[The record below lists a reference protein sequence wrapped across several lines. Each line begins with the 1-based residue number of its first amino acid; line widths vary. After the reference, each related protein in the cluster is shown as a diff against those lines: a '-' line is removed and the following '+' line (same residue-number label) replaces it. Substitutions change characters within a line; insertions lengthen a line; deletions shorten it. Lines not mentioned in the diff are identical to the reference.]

1 MEIFTMSSDKKIDAN
16 RRNAQQSTG
25 PKTPEGKANSR
36 MNAVKHGVLARNTV
50 ASGPPLREDWAEF
63 YGLLEGLRA
72 HYDPVGPY
80 EDLLVQEIAAAKW
93 KTIRLERFEA
103 AGVSVRTS
111 EAIAAG
117 RNRIEDERWGLIQ
130 KDLRFKLDTAADP
143 AKRPVVTADI
153 LRDQMDLVKRLTRD
167 DAIVENEPDFRTF
180 VWLSKTGG
188 DPDGTMSNAEKEE
201 KCRALMAALTS
212 NELDDLVDDFI
223 STMER
228 ALQAMWEL
236 REKAIPF
243 EAGVEQALVPDDAN
257 LEKIIRYSTYLSRL
271 EERKV
276 AMLEHLQAERRK
288 KEGRD

>member
-1 MEIFTMSSDKKIDAN
+1 MSSQKKIDAN
-16 RRNAQQSTG
+16 RRNAQQSSG
-25 PKTPEGKANSR
+25 PKTPEGKAISS
-36 MNAVKHGVLARNTV
+36 MNAVKHGALARNTV
-50 ASGPPLREDWAEF
+50 ASGPPLREDPVEF

-103 AGVSVRTS
+103 AVISVRTS
-111 EAIAAG
+111 EAVAAG
-117 RNRIEDERWGLIQ
+117 RNRIEEERWGLIQ

-143 AKRPVVTADI
+143 AKRPVVTSDI
-153 LRDQMDLVKRLTRD
+153 LRDQMDLVKRLRRD
-167 DAIVENEPDFRTF
+167 DTIVEDEPDFRTF

-188 DPDGTMSNAEKEE
+188 DPDDIMSDAEKEE
-201 KCRALMAALTS
+201 KCRAIMEALTDT
-212 NELDDLVDDFI
+212 ELDDLRGAFI
-223 STMER
+223 SAMET
-228 ALQAMWEL
+228 ALKAMWQL

-243 EAGVEQALVPDDAN
+243 EASVEQALVPDDAN
-257 LEKIIRYSTYLSRL
+257 LEKIIRYSAYLSRL

-288 KEGRD
+288 KEGRG